1 MAAAPEK
8 LAKLRHL
15 LAERFPSAQ
24 RPPSRALLTG
34 LPTLD
39 DATGGLPLG
48 AITEI
53 VCTAPSCGGQLLL
66 EQLLAV
72 TRATRTR
79 VALVDSADSFDPASY
94 PADLL
99 AHLVWVRGGPNSP
112 TDVALAAADL
122 LTRDANLGLVV
133 LDLRQ
138 TDERA
143 LRRTPASFWYRL
155 QRAVEPADLA
165 LVVVTPRASVPS
177 AQLRL
182 GLGVSHAANAS
193 ALERTLLF
201 RSLAPSLQRQRVA
214 LASGQ

>member
-1 MAAAPEK
+1 
-8 LAKLRHL
+8 
-15 LAERFPSAQ
+15 
-24 RPPSRALLTG
+24 

-138 TDERA
+138 ADERA

-165 LVVVTPRASVPS
+165 LVVVTPRTSVPS

-193 ALERTLLF
+193 ALERTLLVQ
-201 RSLAPSLQRQRVA
+201 SLAPSLQRQRVA